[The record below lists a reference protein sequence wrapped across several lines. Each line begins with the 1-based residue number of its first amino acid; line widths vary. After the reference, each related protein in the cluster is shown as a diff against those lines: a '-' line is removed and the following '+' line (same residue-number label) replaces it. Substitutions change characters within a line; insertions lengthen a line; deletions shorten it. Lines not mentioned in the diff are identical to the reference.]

1 MRTSRFLVSFAL
13 ATAILILPGVPSALS
28 QAVVIVD
35 VKAVAKG
42 LRTSKLLGDTVV
54 NDKNERIGTIDDLI
68 IDRDRVLFAVLQVGG
83 FLGIGG
89 RLVAVPY
96 ESLVVDEAGNK
107 ITLPGATRDQLTKL
121 PEFNYET

>member
-42 LRTSKLLGDTVV
+42 LRTSKLVGKTVV
-54 NDKNERIGTIDDLI
+54 NDKNEQIGTIDDLI

-121 PEFNYET
+121 PEFNYER